1 VNLDI
6 GFGPDQNKEDNAMD
20 DFSVL
25 IFVPDTGE
33 FLDFTK
39 YDVHDVIDR
48 RTNQI
53 VGEIFINK
61 ETGKEELIQLKN
73 GKVRRLSDIHKPGMD
88 S

>member
-1 VNLDI
+1 
-6 GFGPDQNKEDNAMD
+6 MD

-53 VGEIFINK
+53 VGKIFINK
-61 ETGKEELIQLKN
+61 ESGKEELIQLKN
-73 GKVRRLSDIHKPGMD
+73 GKVRRLSDISKPGMD